1 MSELM
6 RRAAPGLALAGIAL
20 STVWLFDPAL
30 HPQPAPGAAAAA
42 TGDSSDPG
50 TSGDGG
56 TSPDAGTSSD
66 PGTSSDAG
74 STDPGSADTGTDA
87 SGCSA
92 ADTVTGDAVMTRW
105 GPVQVAMS
113 FAADGSVCDVHAVA
127 YPANDPHSANL
138 NAMAVPYLDRSAL
151 QVGVDFDAVSGATYT
166 SEAYRQS
173 MQSILDQR

>member
-74 STDPGSADTGTDA
+74 STDTGTDA